1 MTVEDGLYTHWI
13 VDSFG
18 GVRMTVISVV
28 NMKGG
33 VAKTTLATNLA
44 DTLVRRHQCKVLLV
58 DLDPQFNATQ
68 CLISPE
74 KYVKA
79 RSAGQPTIV
88 NIFDDAPMAVSAVG
102 GAKSQA
108 PLVLKDIKPWKI
120 KENFDLVPGDLELYR
135 LEMGGGQG
143 REQRLKRYLEA
154 IGADEK
160 YDFVII
166 DTPPTPSHW
175 MMAALLASD
184 GYIVPVKPEPLSRT
198 GIDLLRGVVE
208 RFSQNYGHPIECIGV
223 VLTIVETNTLVYR
236 EAVDF
241 LDKNPVWAGKRYA
254 ASLPKRVKLAR
265 AQGNQALIFDL
276 DDSDLKRGI
285 AGIAKEFTERADG

>member
-1 MTVEDGLYTHWI
+1 MAI
-13 VDSFG
+13 
-18 GVRMTVISVV
+18 ISVV

-44 DTLVRRHQCKVLLV
+44 DALVRREGLRVLLI

-68 CLISPE
+68 CLVSGE
-74 KYVKA
+74 DYVA
-79 RSAGQPTIV
+79 RRAAGERTIV
-88 NIFDDAPMAVSAVG
+88 SVFDDTPPPVVSAVKPEVVSPAISLG
-102 GAKSQA
+102 S
-108 PLVLKDIKPWKI
+108 IKPWTVKF
-120 KENFDLVPGDLELYR
+120 NFDLVPGDLELYR

-154 IGADEK
+154 IKADEN

-175 MMAALLASD
+175 MMAALLASS

-208 RFSQNYGHPIECIGV
+208 RCSHNFGHPIDCLGV
-223 VLTIVETNTLVYR
+223 VLTIVETNTVVYR
-236 EAVDF
+236 EAVEF
-241 LDKNPVWAGKRYA
+241 LDKNPVWAGKRFKYM
-254 ASLPKRVKLAR
+254 LPKRTQLAR
-265 AQGNQALIFDL
+265 AQGRQELILDLNDNALKTAL
-276 DDSDLKRGI
+276 
-285 AGIAKEFTERADG
+285 AGIAQEFLEGFDNG

>member
-1 MTVEDGLYTHWI
+1 MAV
-13 VDSFG
+13 V
-18 GVRMTVISVV
+18 SVV

-44 DTLVRRHQCKVLLV
+44 DVLSRREQCKVLLV

-68 CLISPE
+68 CLVSPD
-74 KYVKA
+74 KYVSSRA
-79 RSAGQPTIV
+79 AGASTIV
-88 NIFDDAPMAVSAVG
+88 NIFDDAPAPVVSAVG
-102 GAKSQA
+102 PAVPAVK
-108 PLVLKDIKPWKI
+108 LELKDIKPWRVKDG
-120 KENFDLVPGDLELYR
+120 FDLLPGDLELYR
-135 LEMGGGQG
+135 LEMGAGQG

-154 IGADEK
+154 INADK
-160 YDFVII
+160 IYDFVIV

-208 RFSQNYGHPIECIGV
+208 RFSQNYGHPIECLGV
-223 VLTIVETNTLVYR
+223 VLTIVETNTIVYR
-236 EAVDF
+236 DAVEF
-241 LDKNPVWAGKRYA
+241 LDKNPVWAGKRY
-254 ASLPKRVKLAR
+254 SSTLPKRTTLAR
-265 AQGNQALIFDL
+265 AQGRQALILDL

-285 AGIAKEFTERADG
+285 AGIAKEFVEKFDG

>member
-1 MTVEDGLYTHWI
+1 MA
-13 VDSFG
+13 
-18 GVRMTVISVV
+18 VISVV

-44 DTLVRRHQCKVLLV
+44 DTLVRRHGRKVLLV

-74 KYVKA
+74 KYVKSRA
-79 RSAGQPTIV
+79 AGQPTIV
-88 NIFDDAPMAVSAVG
+88 SIFDDAPMAVSAVE
-102 GAKSQA
+102 GAKPQA
-108 PLVLKDIKPWKI
+108 PIALKDIKPWRI
-120 KENFDLVPGDLELYR
+120 KENFDLLPGDLELYR

-154 IGADEK
+154 INAAEI
-160 YDFVII
+160 YDFVIV

-184 GYIVPVKPEPLSRT
+184 GYLVPVKPEPLSRT

-208 RFSQNYGHPIECIGV
+208 RFSQNYGHPIECVGV
-223 VLTIVETNTLVYR
+223 VLTIVETNTVVYR
-236 EAVDF
+236 EAVEF

-254 ASLPKRVKLAR
+254 ASLPKRVKLAKG
-265 AQGNQALIFDL
+265 QGHQALIFDL
-276 DDSDLKRGI
+276 DDNDLKRGI
-285 AGIAKEFTERADG
+285 TGIAKEFAEKANG

>member
-1 MTVEDGLYTHWI
+1 MA
-13 VDSFG
+13 
-18 GVRMTVISVV
+18 VISVV

-44 DTLVRRHQCKVLLV
+44 DALVRRQGRKVLLV

-68 CLISPE
+68 CLVSPE
-74 KYVKA
+74 KYVKSRA
-79 RSAGQPTIV
+79 AGQPTIV
-88 NIFDDAPMAVSAVG
+88 SIFDDAPMAVSVVEGVKAQVPI
-102 GAKSQA
+102 A
-108 PLVLKDIKPWKI
+108 LKDIRPWKI
-120 KENFDLVPGDLELYR
+120 KDKFDLLPGDLELYR

-154 IGADEK
+154 INATEN

-208 RFSQNYGHPIECIGV
+208 RFSQNYGHPIECVGV
-223 VLTIVETNTLVYR
+223 VLTIVETNTIVYK

-241 LDKNPVWAGKRYA
+241 LDKNPVWAGKRFA

-265 AQGNQALIFDL
+265 GQGRQALIFDL
-276 DDSDLKRGI
+276 DDNDLKRGI
-285 AGIAKEFTERADG
+285 TGIAKEFAEKANG